1 MLTQISENVNS
12 FRHPA
17 IAKRSADTQ
26 LRTDPSV
33 RYAAD
38 GIVTDKGRS
47 LLFSDRSLNEQEQ
60 DLIRALRQS
69 AVQCYAVEGF
79 YPKSPEYLEE

>member
-33 RYAAD
+33 RYTAD

-47 LLFSDRSLNEQEQ
+47 LLLFRSLPE
-60 DLIRALRQS
+60 RAGTGS
-69 AVQCYAVEGF
+69 DPGAA
-79 YPKSPEYLEE
+79 PERGPMLCGGRILSGKPGIP